1 MSLLS
6 FAVVVATV
14 VVLSFFRSD
23 MRKAERDWCLHHEL
37 HSSCTGGYGYAFAF
51 ESNRITSPNPTQ
63 GKDRV
68 MLHSKWQRFVWRWLP
83 PKCIFLKSILHCIM
97 VNVFGRDTKHC
108 CSMLI
113 CGCITSEFLCDGPI
127 FCVASPS
134 LYLSYLWLDFLLWWS
149 NFMTNFYV
157 ILLQTILIIR
167 DWVSRIN
174 LQDLGCLSCIL
185 INRNTVSFYFIS
197 YWGVKKCNGNTIMWI
212 FNKTESCFR
221 YIFSSPPLL

>member
-37 HSSCTGGYGYAFAF
+37 HSSCAGGYGYAFAF

-97 VNVFGRDTKHC
+97 VKVWKLGLN
-108 CSMLI
+108 
-113 CGCITSEFLCDGPI
+113 EFYFANRVCT
-127 FCVASPS
+127 
-134 LYLSYLWLDFLLWWS
+134 LLLFHS
-149 NFMTNFYV
+149 N
-157 ILLQTILIIR
+157 
-167 DWVSRIN
+167 WVSRQNQGKNHSMYGIHIWN
-174 LQDLGCLSCIL
+174 GFGLVIPWEEGSTVTSVLPSATGFGVSFPIWLNCIL
-185 INRNTVSFYFIS
+185 LGALVTF
-197 YWGVKKCNGNTIMWI
+197 
-212 FNKTESCFR
+212 
-221 YIFSSPPLL
+221 PLLLTVLSAEVLLDPS